1 MEKFKVGDQ
10 VKVLHSKDIWLDDH
24 DLPHDT
30 VFKVI
35 EADPNCDDMVN
46 AKNLTIEIEALEDWG
61 DDFEVVSR
69 KKEEVTTLSSIAQVT
84 ADEALGP
91 TRLQLNAELG
101 VYRPNLE
108 DRKVGKVPMHMV
120 IDGFPLALEHVAE
133 IMGWAAEKKGY
144 KLHDWRNLPEAEI
157 AFPSAGYRHM
167 TDNSKMKAKGLK
179 AIDRVDHES
188 AKLHIG
194 HQIFNLLAEL
204 ELVLRGDVK

>member
-1 MEKFKVGDQ
+1 MSKFKVGDQ
-10 VKVLHSKDIWLDDH
+10 VKVLHSKDIWLDDY

-30 VFKVI
+30 VLKVI

-46 AKNLTIEIEALEDWG
+46 PKNLTIEIEALEDWC
-61 DDFEVVSR
+61 DDFVVVSR
-69 KKEEVTTLSSIAQVT
+69 IKEEVTVLMT
-84 ADEALGP
+84 ADEAL
-91 TRLQLNAELG
+91 TNRQSAELG

-144 KLHDWRNLPEAEI
+144 KLHDWRNLPDAEM

-179 AIDRVDHES
+179 AIERVDHES

-204 ELVLRGDVK
+204 ELTLRGDIK